1 MLTLRIDDLSGP
13 EIAHLIEEHL
23 EDMRRFSP
31 RECVHALDLTGL
43 RQPDVTLWTVWEASA
58 LAGCGALREISPLHG
73 EIKSMRTAQAFRRRR
88 VGKLMLD
95 HILIEARRRGYQGL
109 YLETGSQPEFEPAR
123 QLYRTAG
130 FAECPSF
137 ADYGEGPNSIFIS
150 LSHDAA

>member
-1 MLTLRIDDLSGP
+1 MLSDS
-13 EIAHLIEEHL
+13 
-23 EDMRRFSP
+23 SQV
-31 RECVHALDLTGL
+31 C
-43 RQPDVTLWTVWEASA
+43 
-58 LAGCGALREISPLHG
+58 
-73 EIKSMRTAQAFRRRR
+73 RRRR

-137 ADYGEGPNSIFIS
+137 ADYGEGPNSIFMS